1 MKCFSLHMLRRRR
14 RCLIVGA
21 TVMALI
27 NLIFLWKVNHW
38 SEGELELNASELSFT
53 SERRSLNHTP
63 PAKTWLSKATAKI
76 DYLSSLLT
84 RKATVQL
91 KREEKEVSQN
101 RGTPHFII

>member
-53 SERRSLNHTP
+53 SKRRSLNHTP
-63 PAKTWLSKATAKI
+63 PVKTWL
-76 DYLSSLLT
+76 DHLSSLLT
-84 RKATVQL
+84 RKATVQP
-91 KREEKEVSQN
+91 KRKEKEVSQN
-101 RGTPHFII
+101 